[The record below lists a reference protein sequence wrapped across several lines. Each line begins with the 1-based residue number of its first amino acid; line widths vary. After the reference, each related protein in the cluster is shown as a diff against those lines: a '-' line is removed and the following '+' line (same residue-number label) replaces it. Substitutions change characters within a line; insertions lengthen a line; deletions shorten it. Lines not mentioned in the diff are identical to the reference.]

1 MRYEKP
7 ELVAASSAT
16 TLIQGAKRMVLPV
29 DINDP
34 GSSEHF
40 TAPAYEADE

>member
-7 ELVAASSAT
+7 EMTLVGSASEVIRQHPPKSGIVSD
-16 TLIQGAKRMVLPV
+16 TLQ
-29 DINDP
+29 DI
-34 GSSEHF
+34 